1 MKNILVAVAALA
13 VGAAAGW
20 FAAARACG
28 DAAVSSKPPYQGDDS
43 PACNNGRARSMSAPN
58 EKAKPRRK
66 ALIRSS
72 ADAEVQKRILENKI
86 SYLEKCIAVAKG
98 LSSKSDGSGNPADG
112 RAGAPRTPKGRAGSP
127 LPAEN
132 KRETN
137 AEIIERLMKLPSDN
151 ERYIAFM
158 HLDEKTQMSFTMGE
172 LKKLC
177 PKQMSIDGDNGEL
190 YAELT
195 ERLDRM
201 TEVASRRVGILDAFD
216 PSGLNDEERRVH
228 AEYMEFLA
236 EWPDVFAGMI
246 DQRDS
251 MTFGEV
257 IGRFK
262 KAASTCER
270 GVELGNKE
278 REMLISQ
285 TIKSFE
291 VPDEDAVELR
301 VTFDE
306 VRDATSFAYFEKKD

>member
-1 MKNILVAVAALA
+1 MKAANA
-13 VGAAAGW
+13 
-20 FAAARACG
+20 
-28 DAAVSSKPPYQGDDS
+28 
-43 PACNNGRARSMSAPN
+43 GRARSPSAPDGRAARPLAADTA
-58 EKAKPRRK
+58 AKPRRK

-86 SYLEKCIAVAKG
+86 GYLEKCIAAAKG
-98 LSSKSDGSGNPADG
+98 ENG
-112 RAGAPRTPKGRAGSP
+112 RARSPSAP
-127 LPAEN
+127 PAEN

-137 AEIIERLMKLPSDN
+137 AEIIERLKKLPSDN

-177 PKQMSIDGDNGEL
+177 PKQMSGEL